1 MYQAQ
6 AVLKTKIKDKFESA
20 EFKIEVELDPN
31 TDEVA
36 PHSMTEMYRIIKEG
50 WCDGFIIDLG
60 DHKQKHII
68 KS

>member
-31 TDEVA
+31 TDEVTA
-36 PHSMTEMYRIIKEG
+36 DSLSKMYQIIQEG
-50 WCDGFIIDLG
+50 RCDGFIIDLG